1 MRRLRARGPRS
12 RSETAWDLPVAVG
25 RITLRNPVIASSGTY
40 GYGLEYRRYGDP
52 RQLGAVVVKS
62 LTVDPR
68 PGFAPPRVTLLE
80 EPGSMLNAVGVPN
93 PGVRSWAETILPAMR
108 ELGVPVVASVW
119 GVDAESVVAAAEIL
133 ARYRGPIAWEV
144 NLSCPNSEHGGAPVS
159 HDPLAAAE
167 VCRAIRALAPEEV
180 GVWAKLSPDAPD
192 VTRVGSACHRAGADA
207 VTVTNTFPAAALVS
221 AERPSPLGGGAGG
234 MSGAILRHHVRPLI
248 EKFGSGYP
256 DIPVLACGGVLSSD
270 LAIDYLDLGARAVQV
285 GTASLYDPRACH
297 KIARGVVRKLKARR

>member
-1 MRRLRARGPRS
+1 MRLPGRRS
-12 RSETAWDLPVAVG
+12 DSGAAWDLPVAVG
-25 RITLRNPVIASSGTY
+25 RLTLRNPVVASSGTY

-68 PGFAPPRVTLLE
+68 PGFAPPRVTLLK
-80 EPGSMLNAVGVPN
+80 EPGSMVNAVGVPN
-93 PGVRSWAETILPAMR
+93 PGVRAWGDTILPSMR

-119 GVDAESVVAAAEIL
+119 GVDADSVVAAAEIL

-144 NLSCPNSEHGGAPVS
+144 NLSCPNSGHDGAPVS
-159 HDPLAAAE
+159 HDPVAAAE
-167 VCRAIRALAPEEV
+167 VCRAVRALAPEEV

-192 VTRVGSACHRAGADA
+192 VTEVGSACHRAGADA
-207 VTVTNTFPAAALVS
+207 VTVSNTFPAAAMVT
-221 AERPSPLGGGAGG
+221 AERPSHLGEGTGG

-248 EKFGSGYP
+248 EKLGSSCP
-256 DIPVLACGGVLSSD
+256 DVPVLACGGVLSSD

-297 KIARGVVRKLKARR
+297 KIARGVVRKLRARR